1 MLDKSTLIAV
11 NARCSHSLLPLIT
24 LFSKLSFARDWK
36 CVCPQTLQEFLWLN
50 CLIVLH
56 SHSDN
61 HLTFF
66 VMHFSLLHVT
76 DCDLQLLSFNL
87 ICQKMPIAKNPVK
100 QTSNKQN
107 LLAIEFIDTFRVFSF
122 RKCIISVLIKC
133 PGRNLQFINIEQCRI
148 VHNFRLLDTCFE
160 SCIWYSRDFHL
171 IMIRIA
177 YSPVCVFPIV
187 RLQWHF
193 SCSAAIS
200 LVLCCVEQFARWW
213 SMVRK
218 SKVKPVCGTTFG
230 IFGNRFFRLT
240 QWQLTFAKEH
250 HPNSTSWQTNSV
262 PTLYV
267 AVSEFCGLR
276 KC

>member
-36 CVCPQTLQEFLWLN
+36 CVGVQTLRKVS
-50 CLIVLH
+50 LIKLFD
-56 SHSDN
+56 SSPLSPRQPFN
-61 HLTFF
+61 LF
-66 VMHFSLLHVT
+66 VMHFSLLHVA

-107 LLAIEFIDTFRVFSF
+107 HLAIEFIDTFRRFLF

-133 PGRNLQFINIEQCRI
+133 SGRNFQFINIEQCRI

-177 YSPVCVFPIV
+177 YSPV